1 MITIEATLITV
12 TLHVTNA
19 IPEATSRRCK
29 LSRKKGKSQPEV
41 CVCLSGS
48 YQPTSSALCIRHFH
62 GCLSPDCKWWSGW
75 TKICKLLKPTFCCY
89 TYLPGSPLTWG
100 FWSRTMRIAAS
111 PETAQHL
118 SSLARQNAASQNDR
132 LNSAHSAFDVGALCS
147 RTQWCEVWVLNL
159 SPVAR
164 FCNLDAINEIKQVV
178 GVTAQSALQAFGC
191 TGSAAV
197 VSLDWYIQDLLT
209 ECSWLLRMVTRLVQ
223 LKRPVY
229 SWSDCH
235 QV

>member
-1 MITIEATLITV
+1 MQIIEA
-12 TLHVTNA
+12 HVLLLYLPTWLSPNMRILKSNHDDCSVA
-19 IPEATSRRCK
+19 RNRSTSVVINSTKCCFAKRSAGHSMAATSIEPC
-29 LSRKKGKSQPEV
+29 
-41 CVCLSGS
+41 
-48 YQPTSSALCIRHFH
+48 
-62 GCLSPDCKWWSGW
+62 
-75 TKICKLLKPTFCCY
+75 
-89 TYLPGSPLTWG
+89 
-100 FWSRTMRIAAS
+100 
-111 PETAQHL
+111 
-118 SSLARQNAASQNDR
+118 
-132 LNSAHSAFDVGALCS
+132 LNSAHSASDVDALCS

-159 SPVAR
+159 SPVKR